1 MTADSG
7 RRVGLMSPRSDRR
20 WKLLDDAA
28 PVLTEKYGSS
38 GVTKT
43 RFVGA
48 FPELPGAGVW
58 LCTTTD
64 SERDALR
71 SDPALVESV
80 LAVMRS
86 VGFSSADIA
95 RSSVVVESQEAVDRD
110 TEGSWF
116 LRMR

>member
-1 MTADSG
+1 
-7 RRVGLMSPRSDRR
+7 
-20 WKLLDDAA
+20 
-28 PVLTEKYGSS
+28 
-38 GVTKT
+38 
-43 RFVGA
+43 
-48 FPELPGAGVW
+48 VW